1 MCQFSTGRYD
11 NGKVRVVVFVIVISG
26 FLFYQVWHCGIH
38 TLAGMRTP
46 IAELLHKKERKKE
59 RKKGKKEE
67 RKRERKK

>member
-1 MCQFSTGRYD
+1 LCQFSTGRYD

>member
-1 MCQFSTGRYD
+1 LCQFSTGRYD

-38 TLAGMRTP
+38 THAGMRTP